1 MDFIDYREKLG
12 LGFSDIDK
20 QNIFMKRIKLLF
32 INNYNSFDFTK
43 EDELKFCYELGI
55 QTWIENQTKVF
66 GKPISFDEP
75 MGIRKLF
82 YHLSQFK
89 DNFTK
94 YLFGLIVFVNILPY
108 DSEIQNSFIKN
119 IELVLKDSHIQYD
132 LIKDSEKVF
141 IFPQGA
147 KELDKALVTDTIDW
161 LIAYPKTQKSFTSTL
176 KLYSEST
183 EENASNIAD
192 NFRKT
197 LETFLQ
203 EFFNS
208 DKTLENLKNEY
219 GKYLKQNGVPSEISN
234 NLESLLN
241 LYAQFI
247 NNNAKHHDKTKKNI
261 LEFIMYQTGNLIR
274 LLITLKNRN

>member
-20 QNIFMKRIKLLF
+20 QKIFIKRIKLLF
-32 INNYNSFDFTK
+32 LNNFTSLEFNK
-43 EDELKFCYELGI
+43 DDEIKFCYELGI
-55 QTWIENQTKVF
+55 QTWIEDQAKVF
-66 GKPISFDEP
+66 GNPIAFDEP
-75 MGIRKLF
+75 LGIRKLF
-82 YHLSQFK
+82 YHL
-89 DNFTK
+89 NHFTEDFIQ
-94 YLFGLIVFVNILPY
+94 YLFALIVFVNLFPNK
-108 DSEIQNSFIKN
+108 SKTQKSLIQN
-119 IELVLKDSHIQYD
+119 IELALKDSHIQYE
-132 LIKDSEKVF
+132 LIKDSNKIF

-147 KELDKALVTDTIDW
+147 KELDKALVTDTLDW
-161 LIAYPKTQKSFTSTL
+161 LSAYPKTQKAFTSAL
-176 KLYSEST
+176 KLYSESS
-183 EENASNIAD
+183 EANASNVAD

-208 DKTLENLKNEY
+208 DKTLENLKSEY

-247 NNNAKHHDKTKKNI
+247 NNNAKHHDNTKKNV

-274 LLITLKNRN
+274 LLITISKQV

>member
-1 MDFIDYREKLG
+1 MDLIDYREKLG
-12 LGFSDIDK
+12 IGFSDIEK
-20 QNIFMKRIKLLF
+20 QKIFIQRIHTLF
-32 INNYNSFDFTK
+32 LRKYKIEFNQ
-43 EDELKFCYELGI
+43 EDEIKFCYELGI
-55 QTWIENQTKVF
+55 PTWFENQTKVL
-66 GKPISFDEP
+66 GQVLSFDEP
-75 MGIRKLF
+75 MGIGKLF
-82 YHLSQFK
+82 YYINQYQDDF
-89 DNFTK
+89 NK
-94 YLFGLIVFVNILPY
+94 YLFGLIVFVNLFPY
-108 DSEIQNSFIKN
+108 DSEIQKSFIQT
-119 IELVLKDSHIQYD
+119 IETALQDSHIQYE
-132 LIKDSEKVF
+132 LIKDTENVF

-147 KELDKALVTDTIDW
+147 KELDKALVTDTLDW

-208 DKTLENLKNEY
+208 DKTLENLKSEY

-261 LEFIMYQTGNLIR
+261 LEFIMYQTGNMIR
-274 LLITLKNRN
+274 LLITLKNKN